1 MKRMKKTF
9 ALCCALAIVLQL
21 FAGMTLVSAADG
33 ENVRADE
40 GAAIPIYEDT
50 SYSFAERAADL
61 VARMTLSQKGSQMI
75 SSPAPAISAKNLGGG
90 ALNVP
95 ATKDLSQYYWWNE
108 GLHGYNRIDNGAS
121 VRGGGAG
128 PANSTSYPQSLTVG
142 STWNPEL
149 YYQEALQVSDE
160 IRERTSRSTQTGNA
174 IDLNFYSPTVNL
186 QRDPRWGRNEE
197 SYSEDPYLTIKMGS
211 QYVLGLEGKNQDGSM
226 IPSQR
231 RRDHEPGRPAQLLP
245 GALSRH
251 HQGHGRL
258 LGHERLQPRER
269 RSLCL

>member
-1 MKRMKKTF
+1 MRKTKRGI
-9 ALCCALAIVLQL
+9 AWLIC
-21 FAGMTLVSAADG
+21 LVMLLSMLPAVSLAADPEAPG
-33 ENVRADE
+33 EGE
-40 GAAIPIYEDT
+40 AAIPIYEDT

-75 SSPAPAISAKNLGGG
+75 SSPAPAIKATALGGG

-95 ATKDLSQYYWWNE
+95 ATKDLAQYYWWNE

-128 PANSTSYPQSLTVG
+128 PSNATSYPQSLTVG

-149 YYQEALQVSDE
+149 YYQEALQVSEE
-160 IRERTSRSTQTGNA
+160 IRERTSRNSLGNA

-197 SYSEDPYLTIKMGS
+197 S
-211 QYVLGLEGKNQDGSM
+211 
-226 IPSQR
+226 
-231 RRDHEPGRPAQLLP
+231 
-245 GALSRH
+245 
-251 HQGHGRL
+251 
-258 LGHERLQPRER
+258 
-269 RSLCL
+269 

>member
-1 MKRMKKTF
+1 MKKTF

-108 GLHGYNRIDNGAS
+108 GLHGYNRIDN
-121 VRGGGAG
+121 
-128 PANSTSYPQSLTVG
+128 
-142 STWNPEL
+142 
-149 YYQEALQVSDE
+149 
-160 IRERTSRSTQTGNA
+160 ERICGTC
-174 IDLNFYSPTVNL
+174 
-186 QRDPRWGRNEE
+186 
-197 SYSEDPYLTIKMGS
+197 
-211 QYVLGLEGKNQDGSM
+211 
-226 IPSQR
+226 
-231 RRDHEPGRPAQLLP
+231 H
-245 GALSRH
+245 
-251 HQGHGRL
+251 
-258 LGHERLQPRER
+258 
-269 RSLCL
+269 